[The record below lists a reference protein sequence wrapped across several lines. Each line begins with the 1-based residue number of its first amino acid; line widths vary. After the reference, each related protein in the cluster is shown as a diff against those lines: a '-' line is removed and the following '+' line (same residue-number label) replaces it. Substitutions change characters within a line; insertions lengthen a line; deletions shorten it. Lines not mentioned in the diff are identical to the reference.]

1 MHALAQLLRGRDRKI
16 RRSRSSSAKVS
27 SLLIFQGITRLYVM
41 YASMNTGVW
50 IHSTHLGVDRKGG
63 DGDRKTGS

>member
-41 YASMNTGVW
+41 YASMSTGVW
-50 IHSTHLGVDRKGG
+50 IHS
-63 DGDRKTGS
+63 

>member
-27 SLLIFQGITRLYVM
+27 SLLIFQGITRLYVNVREHEHRSLDSQ
-41 YASMNTGVW
+41 YSPR
-50 IHSTHLGVDRKGG
+50 S
-63 DGDRKTGS
+63 